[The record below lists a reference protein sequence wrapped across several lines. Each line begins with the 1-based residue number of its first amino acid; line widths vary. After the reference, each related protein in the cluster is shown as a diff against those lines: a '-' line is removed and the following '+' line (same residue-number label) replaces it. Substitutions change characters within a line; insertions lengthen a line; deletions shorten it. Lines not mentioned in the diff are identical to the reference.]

1 MTDHKLLIAGQ
12 RLPSRGGATLPLVSP
27 ATEHRVGSFA
37 ATRADIDDAVERGAM
52 ILAGGRRPQHLGAGH
67 FIEPT
72 VLREVRPDSRIMI
85 EEPFAPVAPI
95 VTFDDPADALYVG
108 MVGVNEVPLAT
119 AEGPFGGVRES
130 GYGREGGA
138 LGIQDCLSPK
148 FVKQTFAGA
157 SR

>member
-37 ATRADIDDAVERGAM
+37 ATRADLDDAVERGAM
-52 ILAGGRRPQHLGAGH
+52 IFAGRRRPPHLSAGH
-67 FIEPT
+67 FP
-72 VLREVRPDSRIMI
+72 
-85 EEPFAPVAPI
+85 
-95 VTFDDPADALYVG
+95 DPADAVAPANPLPFGLAGFVFTNDLQRTHESVDALDVG
-108 MVGVNEVPLAT
+108 MAGVSEVLLAT

-138 LGIQDCLSPK
+138 LGIQDCLSPE

>member
-12 RLPSRGGATLPLVSP
+12 RLPSRGGATLPLVSR

-37 ATRADIDDAVERGAM
+37 ATRADLDDAVERGAM
-52 ILAGGRRPQHLGAGH
+52 ILAGRRRPPRLSAGH
-67 FIEPT
+67 F
-72 VLREVRPDSRIMI
+72 L
-85 EEPFAPVAPI
+85 
-95 VTFDDPADALYVG
+95 DPADAVAPANTLPFGLAGFVFSNDLQRTHESVDALDVG
-108 MVGVNEVPLAT
+108 MAGVREVLAT